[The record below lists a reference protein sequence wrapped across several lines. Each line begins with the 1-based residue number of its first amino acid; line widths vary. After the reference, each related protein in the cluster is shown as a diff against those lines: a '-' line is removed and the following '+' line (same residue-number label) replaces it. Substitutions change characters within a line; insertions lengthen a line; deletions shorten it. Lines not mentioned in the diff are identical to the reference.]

1 MVLQRWQSV
10 FLFLVAV
17 MMACFTFL
25 SLGQVQMPDYTLDFS
40 TMGFEIENDST
51 EAAAAGYYMNTWPFF
66 IISILCTVL
75 PLIAIFLFRNMKLQK
90 TVCAIEALLLVA
102 LAVVGLAYG
111 YANAALQGYQ
121 VSWSLSIIMLPLA
134 LLADILAYRR
144 ITADQK
150 LLRAA
155 DRLR

>member
-1 MVLQRWQSV
+1 
-10 FLFLVAV
+10 
-17 MMACFTFL
+17 
-25 SLGQVQMPDYTLDFS
+25 MPGFTLDFT
-40 TMGFEIENDST
+40 TMGFEIED
-51 EAAAAGYYMNTWPFF
+51 EAANAAANGYYMNTWPFF

-90 TVCAIEALLLVA
+90 TVCAIEILLLVA
-102 LAVVGLAYG
+102 LALAGLAYG
-111 YANAALQGYQ
+111 YGNPALQGYQ
-121 VSWSLSIIMLPLA
+121 VSWSSPVIMLPLA
-134 LLADILAYRR
+134 LVTDILAYRR